1 MRPDFLLFI
10 CLFVLFASVIAL
22 NRITQT
28 HKVYLAFHFVMM
40 LWPLGQFAV
49 RTTDF
54 PVYQLFY
61 LNLSFV
67 ALSLLGPGWLIFV
80 LFLTQRSHLLKSW
93 RLGAYLAPAL
103 VCMASVVWNPDHAFL
118 KPVAGLYDQR
128 EYGALFWLLTLLQF
142 AYFSFALIIMF
153 QAIRTVRS
161 ANERK
166 QLATTLVGMFVL
178 TVFAAIDLMVNVL
191 LANWLPTIPGL
202 MSLGILLS
210 DICFVVA
217 IYRYGMFDILSMAQR
232 DLFHHLAMGIV
243 VVDENA
249 KVLEVNR
256 SAAPFVR
263 LSKGDAF
270 EMEKFLAPLQTKGEV
285 NEFLFQYRHHPGERM
300 QTEISLGEGAGRHV
314 SIQISPVLDHFKQ
327 AIGRVITFHDVT
339 ELRKLVDEMNRK
351 NEALHER
358 NLELIAIQEE
368 LFRVNQKL
376 EQMAVTD
383 GLTGCYNRR
392 FLMHQLEHEV
402 MLNARHRIPFSI
414 FLFDIDFFKQIN
426 DRYGHVIGD
435 EVIRATTDAVRSELR
450 RTDIFARYG
459 GEEFTV
465 YLPHTSRQQAEVLAD
480 RIMRAVADNV
490 VHAGGDRVSITISMG
505 IVSEEDDYL
514 RIDNAKEYLRD
525 LFSRADAALYVAKN
539 EGRNRIVYA

>member
-1 MRPDFLLFI
+1 
-10 CLFVLFASVIAL
+10 
-22 NRITQT
+22 
-28 HKVYLAFHFVMM
+28 MM

-54 PVYQLFY
+54 PDFQLFY

-80 LFLTQRSHLLKSW
+80 LFLTQRSHQLRSW
-93 RLGAYLAPAL
+93 RLGVCLAPAL
-103 VCMASVVWNPDHAFL
+103 VCVASVVWNPGHAFL
-118 KPVAGLYDQR
+118 KPVDGMYDQR
-128 EYGALFWLLTLLQF
+128 EYGTLFWLLTLVQF
-142 AYFSFALIIMF
+142 AYFFYALINMF
-153 QAIRTVRS
+153 QAIRTVRTS
-161 ANERK
+161 NERK

-178 TVFAAIDLMVNVL
+178 TLFAAIDLMVNVL
-191 LANWLPTIPGL
+191 LSDWLPIIPGL

-232 DLFHHLAMGIV
+232 DLFHHIAIGIV
-243 VVDENA
+243 VVDENG

-256 SAAPFVR
+256 GAAPFFR
-263 LSKGDAF
+263 LSKGDRF
-270 EMEKFLAPLQTKGEV
+270 EMEKYLSPLQMQGEV
-285 NEFLFQYRHHPGERM
+285 NEFLYRYRHHPGERM
-300 QTEISLGEGAGRHV
+300 RTEITLGESGRHV
-314 SIQISPVLDHFKQ
+314 SIQISPVLDHVRQ

-383 GLTGCYNRR
+383 SLTGCYNRR
-392 FLMHQLEHEV
+392 FLMNQLEHEV
-402 MLNARHRIPFSI
+402 LLNARHRVPFSV
-414 FLFDIDFFKQIN
+414 FLFDIDYFKQIN

-435 EVIRATTDAVRSELR
+435 EVIRATSDAVRSQLR

-465 YLPHTSRQQAEVLAD
+465 YLPHTNRQQAEVLAQ
-480 RIMRAVADNV
+480 RIMQAVSDNV
-490 VHAGGDRVSITISMG
+490 VQAGEERVSITISMG
-505 IVSEEDDYL
+505 IVSEEQDALY
-514 RIDNAKEYLRD
+514 IDNVKEYLRE
-525 LFSRADAALYVAKN
+525 LFSRADAALYIAKN
-539 EGRNRIVYA
+539 EGRNRVVYAQSG